1 MMGKC
6 HSMDIR
12 TVGKMYLEKGENEA
26 SLNWNYKDQECEIHQ
41 PQLRVFTR
49 HILKVELQ

>member
-12 TVGKMYLEKGENEA
+12 TAGKIYLEKGENEA
-26 SLNWNYKDQECEIHQ
+26 SLNWNYKECEIHQ
-41 PQLRVFTR
+41 PRLRVFTR